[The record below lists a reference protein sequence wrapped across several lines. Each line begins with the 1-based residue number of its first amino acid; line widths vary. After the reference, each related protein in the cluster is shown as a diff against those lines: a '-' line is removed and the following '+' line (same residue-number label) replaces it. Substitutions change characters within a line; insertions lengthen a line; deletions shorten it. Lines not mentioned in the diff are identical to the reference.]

1 MDRVRAAHL
10 VQRTLDAIT
19 ADLDELEAAL
29 ASGTLDFPE
38 GRAAALVAD
47 AGAHTWTDAQRSRG
61 ADLLGR
67 SHLLAAAL
75 AGRMRETTHARRLLG
90 DAPSQPRYLDTIV

>member
-1 MDRVRAAHL
+1 MDRLGAAHA
-10 VQRTLDAIT
+10 VERTLDAIT

-38 GRAAALVAD
+38 GRASALVGA
-47 AGAHTWTDAQRSRG
+47 AGAHTWTEAQRSRG
-61 ADLLGR
+61 TDLLQR

-75 AGRMRETTHARRLLG
+75 AGRMRETAHARRLLG
-90 DAPSQPRYLDTIV
+90 DATDQPRYLDTVA